1 MILDEMKLTIAAL
14 FKRAGKQALSENEMR
29 FALSMD
35 LKWFAPSE
43 AKAIVDAAVKC
54 GTLIKTEE
62 GLKPSFDLAST
73 DVPLGFRPGKEVLEC
88 AAPQRDVF
96 KEIAEAA
103 SAKAGIEESEI
114 VAEINKEIE
123 AFGGLLEPRAA
134 AAIVAAKHGMDAK
147 KYAEDV
153 EKILMSESA

>member
-1 MILDEMKLTIAAL
+1 MDELRMTVASL

-43 AKAIVDAAVKC
+43 AKAIVDCA
-54 GTLIKTEE
+54 IKTGAVAKTPE
-62 GLKPSFDLAST
+62 GLKPAFDIASVE
-73 DVPLGFRPGKEVLEC
+73 VPLGFRAGKSVLEC
-88 AAPQRDVF
+88 AIPPRDIF
-96 KEIAEAA
+96 KEIAEYTC
-103 SAKAGIEESEI
+103 AKLGIAEDEI

-123 AFGGLLEPRAA
+123 AFGGLLDPRAA
-134 AAIVAAKHGMDAK
+134 AAIVAAKHGADAK

-153 EKILMSESA
+153 EKMILKNAA